1 MDRLNHIWEKQS
13 FNNRHIVEGLSSDK
27 KKRHITNF
35 NNYYINFVDTDKI
48 EASLDW
54 GCGGGLL
61 TKELKKFSTNVYCVD
76 ISEHSLSSC
85 VSYAN
90 PTKAI
95 LLNTDPLSVEIPNV
109 DLILANAIVWH
120 FPTLDYFKK
129 VINKWLDLS
138 PKYIAFNTKSSSKTT
153 ETENYE
159 KDFLNALFLND
170 DDTIE
175 LFESRGCKLL
185 SKTLATNTSVPSTYF
200 VFTTI

>member
-120 FPTLDYFKK
+120 FPTLD
-129 VINKWLDLS
+129 
-138 PKYIAFNTKSSSKTT
+138 SSSKTT